1 MTEQP
6 VPPSNKVEI
15 GIDLG
20 DPEYLRVAEWIY
32 GQHTVEWWQELGDL
46 LGGRPGWRCDLTSEG
61 LLWSFGPSGSSLFS
75 ITLPEADADLEDVSD
90 LDTDD
95 PGEDGIAPAGYEL
108 YDDDADEM
116 VSFAN
121 VSELLTWLEANE
133 HRHANHLAKLREM
146 AMTFD
151 WKVLKTLG
159 WKARVTY
166 VDGTWV
172 GTVDRIPAEATF
184 SSTLPGLTSS
194 LRELI
199 ATAFDAPAEVTPD
212 IELSVVLDQA
222 ATAAL
227 TD

>member
-6 VPPSNKVEI
+6 VPPSNKVEV

-20 DPEYLRVAEWIY
+20 DPQYLRVAEWLH
-32 GQHTVEWWQELGDL
+32 GQYTLEWWQELGDL

-61 LLWSFGPSGSSLFS
+61 LLWSFGASGSSLFN
-75 ITLPEADADLEDVSD
+75 ITLPRTDADTEDVNEDGVAPDGYNVYDYEADA
-90 LDTDD
+90 
-95 PGEDGIAPAGYEL
+95 
-108 YDDDADEM
+108 M
-116 VSFAN
+116 VPFGN
-121 VSELLTWLEANE
+121 ISELLTWLEANE
-133 HRHANHLAKLREM
+133 HRHANHLANLREM

-159 WKARVTY
+159 WKAHVTH

-172 GTVDRIPAEATF
+172 GTVDGIPTDATF
-184 SSTLPGLTSS
+184 SSTLPGLTAA

-199 ATAFDAPAEVTPD
+199 AAAFDAPAEVTPD
-212 IELSVVLDQA
+212 IGLSVKLDQA
-222 ATAAL
+222 GTAAL